1 MLFDKLRNRY
11 SFNFLAICGWI
22 TFFLYIPFLYP
33 PYMTNPQIGGP
44 FALILILNTII
55 NFIFCITSIFIYL
68 IEFMAKKQITNQKF
82 LNSKFVFYLQIF
94 GILFFLVPFA
104 IMLYVII

>member
-22 TFFLYIPFLYP
+22 TAFLYLFFFYPYKLDDELGTPYAFFLLFTVL
-33 PYMTNPQIGGP
+33 
-44 FALILILNTII
+44 LNI
-55 NFIFCITSIFIYL
+55 IFCFISIFIYL

-82 LNSKFVFYLQIF
+82 LTSKFVFYLQIF